1 MINLMFNIRKY
12 FLLGSV
18 LGLFTL
24 GCASGPVTTQI
35 DTSKNPVVQNP
46 KDFQSPVTAI
56 QKFSTKLESLSG
68 KEKELK
74 ELVQGSLK
82 ALVMQQNAVASELK
96 DTSRLKLK
104 PGFSYDFTLESFCV
118 HAGVERPIKGDGL
131 FLGDIEGAAKSWLP
145 QIASQYKLK
154 KIPQNETQILIWSL
168 LSGLRFDEL
177 SFENRKN
184 LIKFFP
190 DAAIRFGN
198 SEVENSAKSFLLSQ
212 IPSEIL
218 SAKSKFDE
226 YKNLLQDANS
236 KFSDIEQILSPE
248 SSRSSPIPVGWLKHK
263 DGYYIHLEAD
273 GYQQVRVK
281 IYAPESLNPETYF
294 NPSKHVVL
302 PGEGQRL
309 GLSSSVTERYK
320 EKSNQ
325 EMKNV
330 TGISAE
336 EALFILKYPLDALKI
351 YQAGQTAIEKTWIH
365 FRSSKDFEDDK
376 ADAFR
381 HFLWAGLVSHE
392 IGYNKAKLF
401 LDAHEN
407 FPKNKAESRSMDLYN
422 NDQGIE
428 YSKNYGGNDFE
439 DDIVKAGLE
448 KIQTGELRWIK

>member
-1 MINLMFNIRKY
+1 MNAINSVKRQT
-12 FLLGSV
+12 LLV
-18 LGLFTL
+18 FPILGLFTL

-46 KDFQSPVTAI
+46 KEYQSPVTAI
-56 QKFSTKLESLSG
+56 QKFSTKLESLSR
-68 KEKELK
+68 KDKELK
-74 ELVQGSLK
+74 EFVHGSLK
-82 ALVMQQNAVASELK
+82 ALVIQQNTVASELK
-96 DTSRLKLK
+96 ATNRLKLK

-118 HAGVERPIKGDGL
+118 HAGVERPFKGDGL
-131 FLGDIEGAAKSWLP
+131 FLGDVEGAAKSWLP
-145 QIASQYKLK
+145 QIASQYKLR
-154 KIPQNETQILIWSL
+154 KIPQNEAQILIWSL

-184 LIKFFP
+184 LIKLFP

-198 SEVENSAKSFLLSQ
+198 SEVEDSAKSYLLSQ

-218 SAKSKFDE
+218 SATAKFDE
-226 YKNLLQDANS
+226 YKNLLRDTNS

-248 SSRSSPIPVGWLKHK
+248 SSRSSPIPVGWLRHE

-273 GYQQVRVK
+273 GYQQIRVK
-281 IYAPESLNPETYF
+281 IYAPESLKPGTYF
-294 NPSKHVVL
+294 NPSKHVAL

-309 GLSSSVTERYK
+309 GLSSNAIESYK
-320 EKSNQ
+320 DKSNQ
-325 EMKNV
+325 NIKNV

-336 EALFILKYPLDALKI
+336 EALFILKYPLDGLKI
-351 YQAGQTAIEKTWIH
+351 YQSGQTAIEKTWIH
-365 FRSSKDFEDDK
+365 FKSSKDFEDDK

-392 IGYNKAKLF
+392 IGSNKAKIF

-439 DDIVKAGLE
+439 GDIVKAGLD
-448 KIQTGELRWIK
+448 KIQSGDLRWIK